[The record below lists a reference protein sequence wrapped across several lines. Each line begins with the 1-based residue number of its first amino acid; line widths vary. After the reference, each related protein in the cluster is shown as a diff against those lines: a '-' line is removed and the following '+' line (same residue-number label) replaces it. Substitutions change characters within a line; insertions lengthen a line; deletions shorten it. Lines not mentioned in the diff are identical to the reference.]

1 MFFLFKREAFMEGMF
16 TMASATF
23 KSLLLEEKFPLDSIG
38 RCHKA
43 KNIPWFN
50 VLIQEE
56 DNAPKATIDLVIESL
71 EFPNHFLHHTEPFGV
86 QSKLSVRDEWAQL
99 YCYKELLS
107 STLRSWHIRLGKP
120 LKILCKRG
128 IPSLVILFVTVE
140 SNMTLQNHGLDGSVA
155 NIAVIVECC
164 KSVSTAN
171 FSWSILYTRTT
182 SRISPARIASL
193 SQDSSKINPRFS
205 QFASLSFLV

>member
-43 KNIPWFN
+43 KNIPCFN

-56 DNAPKATIDLVIESL
+56 DNAPKATVDLVIESL

-128 IPSLVILFVTVE
+128 IPSLVNFVCYSRVKYDAPE
-140 SNMTLQNHGLDGSVA
+140 PWVRWVCSKYCHYSWVLQICFHSKLLLEYLVHQNHIQ
-155 NIAVIVECC
+155 N
-164 KSVSTAN
+164 KSC
-171 FSWSILYTRTT
+171 
-182 SRISPARIASL
+182 
-193 SQDSSKINPRFS
+193 
-205 QFASLSFLV
+205 